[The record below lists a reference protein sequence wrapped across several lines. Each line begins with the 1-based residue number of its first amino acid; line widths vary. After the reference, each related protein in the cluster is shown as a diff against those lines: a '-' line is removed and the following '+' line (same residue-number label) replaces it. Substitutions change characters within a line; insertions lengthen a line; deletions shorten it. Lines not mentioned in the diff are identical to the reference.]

1 MPTNIDNIDERI
13 YTDDPNGRVSGR
25 ITDAVTQANVKV
37 VAEAPAI
44 AMGTIYQSLAHST
57 GLMFTNAVTAQQNHQ
72 TLSQAAAAQGVIQLY
87 SVDTIADAAASTSLL
102 EGIVQVLGTGRAP
115 APPVTVNT

>member
-1 MPTNIDNIDERI
+1 MPIDVNERI
-13 YTDDPNGRVSGR
+13 LDDPNNRVAGQ

-44 AMGTIYQSLAHST
+44 AMGTIYQSLAQAT
-57 GLMFTNAVTAQQNHQ
+57 GLMFTNAIVAQQNHQ

-87 SVDTIADAAASTSLL
+87 SVDTIADAAASTSML
-102 EGIVQVLGTGRAP
+102 EGIVQLLSTGK
-115 APPVTVNT
+115 PVFSG

>member
-1 MPTNIDNIDERI
+1 MPINVDENI
-13 YTDDPNGRVSGR
+13 YDPRHQKVSPL

-44 AMGTIYQSLAHST
+44 AMGTIYQSLAQAT
-57 GLMFTNAVTAQQNHQ
+57 GLMFTNAIVAQQNHQ

-102 EGIVQVLGTGRAP
+102 EGIVQVLGTNSR
-115 APPVTVNT
+115 PPVTVNNV